1 MTHYNVEKGYY
12 IPASQNILFDPRIRA
27 RGKNNLWNI
36 RQTRIRTIEEE
47 ERKRIA
53 EVSKQMKEDREQ
65 ERKRKLEEEKIR
77 KIREKQNKKTNS
89 RNNNRNNNR
98 NNDRNRIINETDFGI
113 NNNFDI
119 DEGSYSLLVGIKNVE
134 KAVRDQIDTVKTIC
148 DENSGSGFLVNS
160 EKESQLW
167 DSVRDFPQESI
178 KTTSIVCKSGVLVT
192 QIPKLLDSIQRLSNE
207 YSVKIYI
214 STRAGNGISLIS
226 IEGSADSV
234 KPAIENLR
242 NFLSSI
248 GGNLILQQA
257 SPEMK
262 EGFDVWGDIGSGLG
276 IMKRIKANYDPD
288 NILNPGRFI

>member
-1 MTHYNVEKGYY
+1 VPEYSETYVASFSSLEKCQDSVLKLLDSDLVLTSLELLNPDLAG
-12 IPASQNILFDPRIRA
+12 RISD
-27 RGKNNLWNI
+27 G
-36 RQTRIRTIEEE
+36 
-47 ERKRIA
+47 
-53 EVSKQMKEDREQ
+53 
-65 ERKRKLEEEKIR
+65 
-77 KIREKQNKKTNS
+77 
-89 RNNNRNNNR
+89 
-98 NNDRNRIINETDFGI
+98 
-113 NNNFDI
+113 NNFDI